1 MDILEELNKGIIE
14 LNGVRVTPEAVL
26 SNSRLEPYALVV
38 LFYKLQKIYP
48 IYTYEV
54 VLPLLTT
61 NPIIE
66 SIVQLHELN

>member
-1 MDILEELNKGIIE
+1 MLNYFNTLVME
-14 LNGVRVTPEAVL
+14 LNGLPVKSDSLL
-26 SNSRLEPYALVV
+26 SNTRLEPYALVV

-48 IYTYEV
+48 IYTYEI

-61 NPIIE
+61 NPTIE

>member
-1 MDILEELNKGIIE
+1 MDILQQINLFVRE
-14 LNGVRVTPEAVL
+14 LNGVSVSSDSPLKNT
-26 SNSRLEPYALVV
+26 RLEPYALVV